1 MTKKLLAVMTL
12 IASPL
17 AMAGTANYSTTTISG
32 TGASV
37 GVSASSYGYVE
48 AATGYRHLDA
58 GIAPDISVRDE
69 TYARGSASA
78 GTDASVSATTFAIT
92 GEVVNATRIGESY
105 TNVVA
110 NTVTVGVTADV
121 SAYGEV
127 GTFTAYDEVGA
138 SYSYESGSYVATG
151 GTVGTSVYA
160 TDVDTVTDSYSSY
173 GIYGAN

>member
-17 AMAGTANYSTTTISG
+17 AIAGTANYSTTTISG

-48 AATGYRHLDA
+48 SATGYRHLDA

-121 SAYGEV
+121 STYGEV

-138 SYSYESGSYVATG
+138 SYSYESGAYVATG

-160 TDVDTVTDSYSSY
+160 TDVDTITDSYSSY